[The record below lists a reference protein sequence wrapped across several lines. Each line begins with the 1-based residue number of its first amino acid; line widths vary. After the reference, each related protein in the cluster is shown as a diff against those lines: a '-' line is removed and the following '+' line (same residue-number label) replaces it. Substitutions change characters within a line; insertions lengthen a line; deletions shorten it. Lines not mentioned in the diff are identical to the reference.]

1 MPKSST
7 LFTKPRLNGGKHT
20 NPNRD
25 EASLRRE
32 IEALERTVKITAIVA
47 VPVLVAIV
55 AVLLGFWR
63 VRRRARRAEEPLAA
77 TG

>member
-1 MPKSST
+1 MAKTST

-32 IEALERTVKITAIVA
+32 IEAGVKY
-47 VPVLVAIV
+47 
-55 AVLLGFWR
+55 FW
-63 VRRRARRAEEPLAA
+63 ARRGGYKGYSRRGGAL
-77 TG
+77 